1 MPAFALAG
9 AAVLVWVAACS
20 PAENRT
26 DDRALARIAARGE
39 LLWGADEQGG
49 EPYAFEDPG
58 RGGVL
63 SGFEVD
69 LADALARSLG
79 VHARMVQND
88 WPTLIPSLE
97 RGTFDVALNGIEV
110 TPARAARVSFTRPY
124 YIFGERLVARRG
136 DDRVRDLRSLRN
148 LRVGTLANTQAWD
161 LLRETGA
168 VPVPYEGVDEQFV
181 DLEHGRTDAV
191 LLDDII
197 VARYLG
203 RHPTLTAVADVAE
216 GRYAIALRPA
226 DAELRAALDRSLD
239 EMLASGAWRKTLARW
254 GLDGARQQALAALGD
269 ATPPAVVGAGA
280 AARLPLSLPQLLLFA
295 EGALVTLLISLA
307 AMALA
312 APFGL
317 ALALARLESPRLA
330 PLATIYVELVRGTPV
345 LLQLYLLYYGL
356 AGILPLGPWT
366 AAIVGLGLNYAAYES
381 EIYRAA
387 IASVPR
393 AQWEAALA
401 IGAPRRVAF
410 RQIILPAGAAPG
422 RPRGDQRLHLAA
434 QGQLARLGPH
444 RRRADQAHDDHRRRQ
459 PRMDRPRRALR
470 RSLLRARLSVHASRP
485 PPRAPARDPRR
496 DLTRLAPA
504 ARSACW
510 GRGQNAKAAP
520 EASERSPRGIAST
533 KTSRRWTT
541 TNVRPAPT

>member
-9 AAVLVWVAACS
+9 AAVLVWAAGACA

-26 DDRALARIAARGE
+26 DDRTDGRALARIAARGE

-49 EPYAFEDPG
+49 EPYAYEDPA
-58 RGGVL
+58 RGGAL

-79 VHARMVQND
+79 VRARMVQND

-161 LLRETGA
+161 LLRESGA

-197 VARYLG
+197 VDRYVG
-203 RHPTLTAVADVAE
+203 RHPTLVAVADVAE
-216 GRYAIALRPA
+216 GRYALALRPA
-226 DAELRAALDRSLD
+226 DAELRAALDRALG
-239 EMLASGAWRKTLARW
+239 EMIASGAWRKTLARW
-254 GLDGARQQALAALGD
+254 GLDGDREQALAALGD
-269 ATPPAVVGAGA
+269 ATPPVVIGAAGA
-280 AARLPLSLPQLLLFA
+280 AAPLPLTLPQLLLFA

-366 AAIVGLGLNYAAYES
+366 AAVVGLGLNYAAYEA

-393 AQWEAALA
+393 EQWEAALA
-401 IGAPRRVAF
+401 IGAPRRAAF
-410 RQIILPAGAAPG
+410 RQIILP
-422 RPRGDQRLHLAA
+422 Q
-434 QGQLARLGPH
+434 
-444 RRRADQAHDDHRRRQ
+444 
-459 PRMDRPRRALR
+459 ALR
-470 RSLLRARLSVHASRP
+470 LAS
-485 PPRAPARDPRR
+485 PA
-496 DLTRLAPA
+496 
-504 ARSACW
+504 
-510 GRGQNAKAAP
+510 
-520 EASERSPRGIAST
+520 
-533 KTSRRWTT
+533 
-541 TNVRPAPT
+541 

>member
-1 MPAFALAG
+1 
-9 AAVLVWVAACS
+9 
-20 PAENRT
+20 
-26 DDRALARIAARGE
+26 
-39 LLWGADEQGG
+39 
-49 EPYAFEDPG
+49 
-58 RGGVL
+58 
-63 SGFEVD
+63 
-69 LADALARSLG
+69 
-79 VHARMVQND
+79 MVQND

-161 LLRETGA
+161 LLRESGA

-197 VARYLG
+197 VDRYVG
-203 RHPTLTAVADVAE
+203 RHPTLVAVADVAE
-216 GRYAIALRPA
+216 GRYALALRPA

-239 EMLASGAWRKTLARW
+239 EMIASGAWRKTLARW
-254 GLDGARQQALAALGD
+254 GLDGDREQALVAAGG
-269 ATPPAVVGAGA
+269 ANPPAVVGAAAAG
-280 AARLPLSLPQLLLFA
+280 AARLPLTLPQILLFA

-317 ALALARLESPRLA
+317 ALALVRLEMPRLA
-330 PLATIYVELVRGTPV
+330 PLATIYVEIVRGTPV

-366 AAIVGLGLNYAAYES
+366 AAVVGLGLNYAAYES

-410 RQIILPAGAAPG
+410 RQIILPQALRLALPGVTNDFISLLKDSSLVSVLTVVELTKRMTITAVDNRGWIVPGA
-422 RPRGDQRLHLAA
+422 LCAA
-434 QGQLARLGPH
+434 LYFALGYPFTRFARSLERRLGT
-444 RRRADQAHDDHRRRQ
+444 
-459 PRMDRPRRALR
+459 
-470 RSLLRARLSVHASRP
+470 HA
-485 PPRAPARDPRR
+485 
-496 DLTRLAPA
+496 
-504 ARSACW
+504 
-510 GRGQNAKAAP
+510 
-520 EASERSPRGIAST
+520 EA
-533 KTSRRWTT
+533 
-541 TNVRPAPT
+541 

>member
-1 MPAFALAG
+1 MSAFGLASAAL
-9 AAVLVWVAACS
+9 LVWAAAACA
-20 PAENRT
+20 PTENRT
-26 DDRALARIAARGE
+26 DGRALARIAARGE

-49 EPYAFEDPG
+49 EPYAFEDPA
-58 RGGVL
+58 RGGAL

-69 LADALARSLG
+69 LAEALARSLG
-79 VHARMVQND
+79 VRARMVQND

-124 YIFGERLVARRG
+124 YVFAERLVARRD
-136 DDRVRDLRSLRN
+136 DDRVRERFSLRGVASLRG

-197 VARYLG
+197 VDRYLG
-203 RHPTLTAVADVAE
+203 RHPTLSAVADVAQ

-226 DAELRAALDRSLD
+226 DAELRAALDRALG
-239 EMLASGAWRKTLARW
+239 EMIASGAWRKTLARW
-254 GLDGARQQALAALGD
+254 GLDGDREQALAALGG
-269 ATPPAVVGAGA
+269 AGPPVGVGATSTAAPLPLTPP
-280 AARLPLSLPQLLLFA
+280 QILLFA
-295 EGALVTLLISLA
+295 EGAVVTLLISLA

-317 ALALARLESPRLA
+317 ALALVRLESPRFA
-330 PLATIYVELVRGTPV
+330 PPATIYVEIVRGTPV

-356 AGILPLGPWT
+356 AGVLPLGPWT
-366 AAIVGLGLNYAAYES
+366 AAIVGLGLNYAAYEA

-401 IGAPRRVAF
+401 LGAPRRVAF
-410 RQIILPAGAAPG
+410 RQIILP
-422 RPRGDQRLHLAA
+422 Q
-434 QGQLARLGPH
+434 
-444 RRRADQAHDDHRRRQ
+444 
-459 PRMDRPRRALR
+459 ALR
-470 RSLLRARLSVHASRP
+470 LAVPGVTNDFISLLKDSSLVSVLTVVELTKRMTITAVDSRGWLIP
-485 PPRAPARDPRR
+485 GALCAALYFALGYPF
-496 DLTRLAPA
+496 TRLARRLERRLGTHA
-504 ARSACW
+504 
-510 GRGQNAKAAP
+510 
-520 EASERSPRGIAST
+520 EA
-533 KTSRRWTT
+533 
-541 TNVRPAPT
+541 